1 MGLVVN
7 DILEKI
13 TDSHFVGEKCRIVRL
28 KNISGNVHAYI
39 VNIKDEKTEFMVALS
54 VLEDVKRFKVVNKSG
69 KVLI

>member
-13 TDSHFVGEKCRIVRL
+13 TDSHFVGEKFRIVRL

-39 VNIKDEKTEFMVALS
+39 VNIKDEKNRIYGSSICFRRRE
-54 VLEDVKRFKVVNKSG
+54 E
-69 KVLI
+69 I

>member
-13 TDSHFVGEKCRIVRL
+13 TDSHFVGEKFRIVRL
-28 KNISGNVHAYI
+28 KNIGGNVHAYI

-54 VLEDVKRFKVVNKSG
+54 VLEDVKRFKVVNKTR
-69 KVLI
+69 KVLL

>member
-13 TDSHFVGEKCRIVRL
+13 TDSHFVGEKFRIVRL

-54 VLEDVKRFKVVNKSG
+54 VLEDVKRFKVVNKNG